1 MFTFDLKWI
10 VPAVILTS
18 DRLLNSEIELQQ
30 GKKIN
35 EELPTILK
43 KAIHDYQPY
52 YRHRLRSDDIDYA
65 IEEWLNHDKAIDP
78 ISCLDKL
85 ADYFL
90 EWTGVSFEVK
100 KPLLNLWL
108 ALVSLIDPNW
118 IIASAYKKRIEN
130 RILQPNHAIA
140 NILSDQCPIALV
152 KPLGNKIYADNHV
165 HLNGHGTSSL
175 SMQSIAL
182 YLEKEPENIKWPNRA
197 EFTLYESN
205 KLDKQ
210 HLPLLVRVCSILLL
224 QQIFFNTGTK
234 NSKSE
239 NKSVNFNIIN
249 LKTIIF
255 KKASIIK
262 FYNSANISN
271 TQEIFKIANDPKQC
285 PKNGWLLLC
294 LGFLIHANNNQNC
307 DYRKIL
313 SIFIKSSHILRN
325 YMTVSGVGLSQFVS
339 FFGFSL
345 RKPEKI
351 YKSGYKFDDFAVRH
365 DAASNIKREYRIS
378 PNALIEE
385 NDKRSLSLEYLK
397 RLSSY
402 FFQWSKPEN
411 HHFVVHF
418 TRGFPNKKNRNDRL
432 LKDFRDKLNLQV
444 NKLHDLMN
452 SVEYQKSEIKTGT
465 ELSPKNAKVDLRKL
479 IRGYDIAGNEN
490 QLPIEIFAPTLRVLR
505 SACYQVNSNLYLPFK
520 KPFLTVHAGE
530 DFSHV
535 LSGLRAI
542 DEAVKFCQFD
552 EGDRIGHALALGI
565 DIEQWAKQQKRAYL
579 TVGDHLDNLVWCYHQ
594 ALKLCGILPEIQPIL
609 PILEYKI
616 KHWSNYLYNDEHYSI
631 NDLYQAWLLRRNCPR
646 RLNNNQGISEIKRK
660 VRLPDYEFLMNHP
673 ESKPKKLWLNYLYS
687 NYPSDNKRR
696 FKTISVD
703 LQIDS
708 NSIPQFIN
716 EPLTDSISKEELK
729 LYTAI
734 QDLLIERYSKQ
745 GIILEAC
752 PTSNL
757 YIGRISHYHE
767 HPLFRWHPPSGK
779 WLKNGERFNLFG
791 IRTGPISVCIN
802 TDDCA
807 LMPTT
812 IANEH
817 DVMMKTAIK
826 HFDIGHC
833 QAEEWIERIRQKGVD
848 IFDSNHIDWNNIFEP
863 Y

>member
-52 YRHRLRSDDIDYA
+52 YLHRLRSDDIDYA
-65 IEEWLNHDKAIDP
+65 IQEWLNHDKAIDP

-100 KPLLNLWL
+100 KPLLDLWL

-130 RILQPNHAIA
+130 KILKSKNAIT
-140 NILSDQCPIALV
+140 NILTDQCPIALV
-152 KPLGNKIYADNHV
+152 KPLGNKVYADNHV

-175 SMQSIAL
+175 SMQSFAL

-205 KLDKQ
+205 TLDKQ

-239 NKSVNFNIIN
+239 NKFVNFNIIN

-271 TQEIFKIANDPKQC
+271 TQEIFKIANG

-294 LGFLIHANNNQNC
+294 LGFLIHANKNQNS

-351 YKSGYKFDDFAVRH
+351 YKGGYKFDDFAVRH

-385 NDKRSLSLEYLK
+385 NYKHSLSLDYLK

-418 TRGFPNKKNRNDRL
+418 TRGFPNKENKNDRL
-432 LKDFRDKLNLQV
+432 LKGFRDELNSQV

-452 SVEYQKSEIKTGT
+452 SVEYQKSEIKIGT
-465 ELSPKNAKVDLRKL
+465 ELSPKKAKVDLRKL

-542 DEAVKFCQFD
+542 DEAVNFCQFD

-579 TVGDHLDNLVWCYHQ
+579 TVGEHLDNLVWCYHQ

-673 ESKPKKLWLNYLYS
+673 ESKAKKLWLNYLYS

-708 NSIPQFIN
+708 NTIPQFIN
-716 EPLTDSISKEELK
+716 EPLIDSISKEELK

-779 WLKNGERFNLFG
+779 WLKNGEKFNLFG

-848 IFDSNHIDWNNIFEP
+848 IFDSNHIDWNNIFEQ